1 MSGEHVAIHA
11 ARQRRQ
17 KLESEEEEMT
27 RYTRGEIEDG
37 WEFKVVRSYT
47 GAFGKPG
54 ALQSLMEQE
63 AIAGW
68 EMVEKFDDN
77 RVRFKR
83 PTSAR
88 RKDEMLPP
96 GFDPYRTQYGLS
108 EAGLAFVIMGVVA
121 GLVILGLVIASLR
134 GGL

>member
-1 MSGEHVAIHA
+1 
-11 ARQRRQ
+11 
-17 KLESEEEEMT
+17 MT